1 MKILF
6 GALTLIFVIF
16 AALQYNDPDPLMWI
30 LYYLAVSVITGA
42 AAIGKYLKWLVMAVA
57 AVSVVGLVYY
67 FPGVYDW
74 AINHN
79 AENIAQQM
87 KADKLYIEETREFF
101 GLIISL
107 AAVALVYWKGRNNL
121 D

>member
-6 GALTLIFVIF
+6 GTLSLIFVLF
-16 AALQYNDPDPLMWI
+16 AALQYNDPDPVPWI
-30 LYYLAVSVITGA
+30 LYYLAVAVIMGA
-42 AAIGKYLKWLVMAVA
+42 AAMDKYLKWQLIVIAIVT
-57 AVSVVGLVYY
+57 VVGLVY
-67 FPGVYDW
+67 FSPGVYDW

-87 KADKLYIEETREFF
+87 KADKMYIEETREFF

-107 AAVALVYWKGRNNL
+107 AALSFVFWKRSRL
-121 D
+121 YF

>member
-6 GALTLIFVIF
+6 GTLSLIFVLF
-16 AALQYNDPDPLMWI
+16 AAVQYNDPDPVPWI
-30 LYYLAVSVITGA
+30 LYYLAVAGLMGA
-42 AAIGKYLKWLVMAVA
+42 SAMGKYLKWPLIVIATVTVA
-57 AVSVVGLVYY
+57 GLVY
-67 FPGVYDW
+67 FSPGVYDW

-87 KADKLYIEETREFF
+87 KADKIYIEETREFF

-107 AAVALVYWKGRNNL
+107 AALGFVFWKGRKL
-121 D
+121 

>member
-6 GALTLIFVIF
+6 GTLTLIFVLF
-16 AALQYNDPDPLMWI
+16 AALQYNDPDPLTWI
-30 LYYLAVSVITGA
+30 LYYLGVSVITGTA
-42 AAIGKYLKWLVMAVA
+42 AMGKYLKWLVMVIAV
-57 AVSVVGLVYY
+57 VSIVGLVYY
-67 FPGVYDW
+67 SPSVYDW

-87 KADKLYIEETREFF
+87 KAEKLYIEETREFF

-107 AAVALVYWKGRNNL
+107 AAVALVFWKGRKN
-121 D
+121 

>member
-6 GALTLIFVIF
+6 GTLTLIFVLF
-16 AALQYNDPDPLMWI
+16 AAVQYNDPDPVPWI
-30 LYYLAVSVITGA
+30 LYYLAVAVLMGA
-42 AAIGKYLKWLVMAVA
+42 AAMDKYLKWQLIVIAIVTIG
-57 AVSVVGLVYY
+57 GLVY
-67 FPGVYDW
+67 FSPGVYDW

-87 KADKLYIEETREFF
+87 KADKIYIEETREFF

-107 AAVALVYWKGRNNL
+107 AAVALVYWKGRKNL
-121 D
+121 I

>member
-6 GALTLIFVIF
+6 SALTLIFVLF
-16 AALQYNDPDPLMWI
+16 AALQYNDPDPIIWI
-30 LYYLAVSVITGA
+30 LYYLGVSVITGA
-42 AAIGKYLKWLVMAVA
+42 AAIGKYLKWLVMVIIV
-57 AVSVVGLVYY
+57 VSVVGLVYY
-67 FPGVYDW
+67 SPSVYDW

-79 AENIAQQM
+79 AENIAQHM
-87 KADKLYIEETREFF
+87 KADKIYIEETREFF

-107 AAVALVYWKGRNNL
+107 AAAALVFWKGKEKL